1 MPKFDYEAV
10 KDILRCPNSLTPVV
24 HDGDSLVCIDPE
36 CRLQYSILDGIPN
49 MLIEDATELPLDAWR
64 ELMSR
69 HELAP
74 AADTAE
80 NHLADT

>member
-1 MPKFDYEAV
+1 MPKFDYDAV

-24 HDGDSLVCIDPE
+24 LDGESLVCIDPE

-49 MLIEDATELPLDAWR
+49 MLVEDATEVPLDAWR

-69 HELAP
+69 HDLDP
-74 AADTAE
+74 AADSAG
-80 NHLADT
+80 NHLADS